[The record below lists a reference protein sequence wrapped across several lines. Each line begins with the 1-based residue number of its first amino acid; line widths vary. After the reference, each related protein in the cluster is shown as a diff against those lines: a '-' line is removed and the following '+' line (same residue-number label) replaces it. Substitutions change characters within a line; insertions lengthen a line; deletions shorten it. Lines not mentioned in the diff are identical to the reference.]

1 MCGSE
6 LFVFIAPRV
15 YSRDPGLN
23 KIQCGIREVLTEYG
37 IWLLPGKRDSLK
49 SGHGCRIGN
58 TLGARDF
65 PCTVSGRTQVFMV
78 TRAKEFFQTT
88 PEGTQASRA
97 SPLLTSAFGRHRS
110 IQGGLWLTVKETNIQ
125 TTMTE
130 VPQGGGGV
138 FPGIFGQGVTP
149 GSPFLIPILLC
160 LSDPSRIE
168 TINTFI
174 PAFVVSSKTTPDSR
188 PIWAKSIPFSD
199 RNGTKTIPFGA
210 AHTYMA
216 YIREC
221 PTPFGRSS
229 GCGIIVKKVRECGSG
244 TPFLGRPKS
253 EASKRGWRTL
263 PYPG

>member
-1 MCGSE
+1 MWKWIVCIHS
-6 LFVFIAPRV
+6 
-15 YSRDPGLN
+15 SPGLFSGPGTQQN
-23 KIQCGIREVLTEYG
+23 TVRDKGSVNGIRDLTATRKAGFAKIWARMQDWEYSGCKRLSMHCFWSHSSLYGDPRERVLSNHTRRNTGFTSFAALDFGLRPTPKHPGWIVVDCKRNQHSNNDDRSSPGWRGG
-37 IWLLPGKRDSLK
+37 IPGNFW
-49 SGHGCRIGN
+49 SGCD
-58 TLGARDF
+58 A
-65 PCTVSGRTQVFMV
+65 
-78 TRAKEFFQTT
+78 
-88 PEGTQASRA
+88 
-97 SPLLTSAFGRHRS
+97 
-110 IQGGLWLTVKETNIQ
+110 
-125 TTMTE
+125 
-130 VPQGGGGV
+130 
-138 FPGIFGQGVTP
+138 

>member
-23 KIQCGIREVLTEYG
+23 KIQCGIREVLTGYG

-65 PCTVSGRTQVFMV
+65 PCTVSGLTQVFMV
-78 TRAKEFFQTT
+78 TRAKEFFQTI
-88 PEGTQASRA
+88 PEGTGFTSFAARDFGLRPTPKHPGWIVVDCKRNQHSNSDDRS
-97 SPLLTSAFGRHRS
+97 SPGWR
-110 IQGGLWLTVKETNIQ
+110 GGI
-125 TTMTE
+125 
-130 VPQGGGGV
+130 
-138 FPGIFGQGVTP
+138 PGNFDQGVTP
-149 GSPFLIPILLC
+149 GSLFLIPILLF
-160 LSDPSRIE
+160 LSDPFRIE

-216 YIREC
+216 YIKEC
-221 PTPFGRSS
+221 PSPPPPQLLS
-229 GCGIIVKKVRECGSG
+229 GEVQDVGLS
-244 TPFLGRPKS
+244 
-253 EASKRGWRTL
+253 SKRYGNVDQE
-263 PYPG
+263 PPF